1 MNNKTPNYIQDIFE
15 REYESVKEML
25 SIRIDGES
33 LEVNKVIQQV
43 ASDSNIPDTYHNQFR
58 SYVLFNLES
67 LEEKYAR

>member
-1 MNNKTPNYIQDIFE
+1 MDNKTPNYIRDIFE

-43 ASDSNIPDTYHNQFR
+43 TSDSNIPDTYHNQFR
-58 SYVLFNLES
+58 WYVLFNLES